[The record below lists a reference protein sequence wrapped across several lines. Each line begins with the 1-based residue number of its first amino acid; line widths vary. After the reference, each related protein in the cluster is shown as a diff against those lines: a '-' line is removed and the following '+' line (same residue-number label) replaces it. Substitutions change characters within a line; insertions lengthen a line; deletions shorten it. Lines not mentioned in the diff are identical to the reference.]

1 MTDQKIGYRKPPTD
15 TQFRKGQSGNPKG
28 RPKKQPSPALT
39 LKDKPLQ
46 QQFEEEAY
54 RLLRLQEN
62 GKSIELSATQAL
74 VRSIFMS
81 ALKGNRI
88 NQKYLLE
95 LLRSEEEKAATRHND
110 HYAHYRKLQK
120 QGYAAIK
127 QAKDNNQP
135 VPKIYPHPDDI
146 LLDPKTREVR
156 VVGPLTEDDLPA
168 YRRHIL
174 LRDNNIATYIK
185 SKGRNT
191 LHKPDNMIQGV
202 HLLMVTLSNDI
213 LPPSLRQD
221 QTTQANALIEWS
233 SLGKRQFERKLAAIT
248 RELETLPDDSL
259 SPIERY
265 DQQRQQT
272 QTAINN
278 LANIFKAVEEGI
290 GQKLKEKKSYEHYQ

>member
-1 MTDQKIGYRKPPTD
+1 MTDQKTGYRKPPTD
-15 TQFRKGQSGNPKG
+15 TQFRKGQSGNTKG
-28 RPKKQPSPALT
+28 RPKKQPSPALK

-46 QQFEEEAY
+46 QQLEEEAY

-95 LLRSEEEKAATRHND
+95 LLKAEEEKAATRHND

-168 YRRHIL
+168 YRRQL
-174 LRDNNIATYIK
+174 LTRDKLFANYAHH
-185 SKGRNT
+185 KGRKNLYKSDT
-191 LHKPDNMIQGV
+191 ITQRM
-202 HLLMVTLSNDI
+202 HLSLALLANDI
-213 LPPSLRQD
+213 LPPSLQHD
-221 QTTQANALIEWS
+221 QPAQTNALIHWF

-248 RELETLPDDSL
+248 QELEALPDDSL

-290 GQKLKEKKSYEHYQ
+290 GQKLKEREKEATSP